1 MHRDTIFHKLFQQSP
16 TLIFDFIRSPPEDA
30 ARYQFKSVEVK
41 ETAFRIDGVFEPPNP
56 QGIVYFCEVQFQLD
70 ETLYERM
77 VSEIALYSYRYRADF
92 FDWRA
97 VVIYPS
103 RSMEQAKQE
112 IVSEYLVS
120 GRITRVY
127 LDELVGA
134 ENLAMGLDLMLLT
147 TLVGDEM
154 VSRARELIQKAGSQA
169 DAYAIIDLVSTI
181 VVYRFTALT
190 RDEVRSMLGIDSV
203 TLQQTR
209 FYQDVLQEGEER
221 GEERGVKIG
230 EKIGEE
236 KGKIEGERSLILK
249 QLTRKL
255 KKVPI
260 KLQKRVNSLE
270 IDRLESLGEAL
281 LDFNNV
287 ADLER
292 FLDS

>member
-154 VSRARELIQKAGSQA
+154 VSRALATPAGVG
-169 DAYAIIDLVSTI
+169 VSNNSWGKLPLNETAECL
-181 VVYRFTALT
+181 RF
-190 RDEVRSMLGIDSV
+190 SCS
-203 TLQQTR
+203 
-209 FYQDVLQEGEER
+209 
-221 GEERGVKIG
+221 
-230 EKIGEE
+230 
-236 KGKIEGERSLILK
+236 SL
-249 QLTRKL
+249 
-255 KKVPI
+255 
-260 KLQKRVNSLE
+260 S
-270 IDRLESLGEAL
+270 
-281 LDFNNV
+281 
-287 ADLER
+287 
-292 FLDS
+292 

>member
-1 MHRDTIFHKLFQQSP
+1 MRRDTIFHKLFQRSP
-16 TLIFDFIRSPPEDA
+16 TLIFDFIRSPPENAD
-30 ARYQFKSVEVK
+30 RYKFSSIEVK
-41 ETAFRIDGVFEPPNP
+41 ETAFRIDGVFEPPNS

-77 VSEIALYSYRYRADF
+77 VSEIALYSYRYRGDF

-112 IVSEYLVS
+112 VVSEYLTS

-127 LDELVGA
+127 LDELAGT
-134 ENLAMGLDLMLLT
+134 ENLATGLDLMLLT
-147 TLVGDEM
+147 TLAGDEM
-154 VSRARELIQKAGSQA
+154 VARAKGLIQKAGSQPNA
-169 DAYAIIDLVSTI
+169 RAIIDLVSTI

-190 RDEVRSMLGIDSV
+190 RDEVMDMLGIESV

-209 FYQDVLQEGEER
+209 FYQDVL
-221 GEERGVKIG
+221 K
-230 EKIGEE
+230 
-236 KGKIEGERSLILK
+236 EGERSLVLK
-249 QLTRKL
+249 LLTRKL
-255 KKVPI
+255 KTVPA
-260 KLQKRVNSLE
+260 KLQERVNGLE

-281 LDFNNV
+281 LDFNSV